1 MKHPRRPIRSNDGSV
16 IYMKVYRGDG
26 NIQFPY
32 IFMNAE
38 TAPNHTLAYVR
49 LTDKETEAIKTA
61 TDDGLLSMWLCI
73 ASFQQDR
80 IIYIGNKKNATR
92 KK

>member
-1 MKHPRRPIRSNDGSV
+1 
-16 IYMKVYRGDG
+16 MKVYRGDG

-38 TAPNHTLAYVR
+38 TASNDTLAYVR

-80 IIYIGNKKNATR
+80 IIYTGDKNATR

>member
-1 MKHPRRPIRSNDGSV
+1 
-16 IYMKVYRGDG
+16 MKVYRGDG

-32 IFMNAE
+32 IFMTGEKSARS
-38 TAPNHTLAYVR
+38 TLAYVR
-49 LTDKETEAIKTA
+49 LTDKEAEAIKTA

>member
-1 MKHPRRPIRSNDGSV
+1 MNSPRRPTRSVNGGI

-80 IIYIGNKKNATR
+80 IIYIGDKNATR

>member
-1 MKHPRRPIRSNDGSV
+1 MKHPRRPIRSADGRI

-38 TAPNHTLAYVR
+38 TASNDTLAYVR

-80 IIYIGNKKNATR
+80 IIYTGDKNATR